1 MGSLPQTL
9 TSDTQQQANRSHRE
23 SWGSIARED
32 WSSERMGQGT
42 SRSERLTKEDV
53 TFLKANTRYDEETI
67 QEWYKGFISDCPNG
81 KLTPASFVKIYSQ
94 CFPSGNASDFCDH
107 IFRTFDTDKNGF
119 IDFKEFLLAIDI
131 TSSGTPEEK
140 LNWAFSMYDADGNGW
155 IDLME
160 MTRIVKSIYSKM
172 GPKQTAAVVGDQQS
186 AEDRAEG
193 IFHKMDANSD
203 GKVTRQEFV
212 QACIK
217 DQKMVDLLSPLSGT

>member
-1 MGSLPQTL
+1 
-9 TSDTQQQANRSHRE
+9 
-23 SWGSIARED
+23 
-32 WSSERMGQGT
+32 MGQGS
-42 SRSERLTKEDV
+42 SRAERLTKEDV
-53 TFLKANTRYDEETI
+53 NFLKANTKYDEDTI
-67 QEWYKGFISDCPNG
+67 QEWYRGFISDCPNG
-81 KLTPASFVKIYSQ
+81 KLSPPAFVKIYSQ
-94 CFPSGNASDFCDH
+94 CFPSGNARDFCDH
-107 IFRTFDTDKNGF
+107 IFRTFDTDGNGY
-119 IDFKEFLLAIDI
+119 IDFKEFLLAISV
-131 TSSGTPEEK
+131 TSSGSPEEK

-160 MTRIVKSIYSKM
+160 MTRIVKSIYSMM

-193 IFHKMDANSD
+193 IFNKMDANSD